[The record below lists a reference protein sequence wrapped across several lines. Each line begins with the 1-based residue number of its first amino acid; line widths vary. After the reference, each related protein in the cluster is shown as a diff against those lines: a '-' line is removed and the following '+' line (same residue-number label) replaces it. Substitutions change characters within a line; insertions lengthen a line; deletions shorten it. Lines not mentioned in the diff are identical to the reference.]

1 MATDVLRAAKP
12 YAGLRMLTGLLGGFL
27 AGVPFIALNSW
38 FATTMGKPALGPFK
52 TVATIVQ
59 GPGALPGTS
68 VVAGM
73 AIHSVLSAILG
84 IIFAALLIRMNRSG
98 LLLTGGLIFG
108 GIVYVVDF
116 QILARFV
123 HQLHSFRMTNQPL
136 ELAVHL
142 VFGAVLAMVVATSNI
157 GTRRR
162 ASRRT
167 VE

>member
-1 MATDVLRAAKP
+1 MPTETLRPAKP

-38 FATTMGKPALGPFK
+38 YATTMGKPSLDPFR
-52 TVATIVQ
+52 TVATLVQ

-73 AIHSVLSAILG
+73 AIHSALSAVLG
-84 IIFAALLIRMNRSG
+84 IIFAGLLIRMNRSG
-98 LLLTGGLIFG
+98 LLLAGGLVFG
-108 GIVYVVDF
+108 GVVYVVDF

-123 HQLHSFRMTNQPL
+123 HQFHAFRMTNQPL

-142 VFGAVLAMVVATSNI
+142 VFGAVLAMVVAVSNI

-162 ASRRT
+162 ATRRT